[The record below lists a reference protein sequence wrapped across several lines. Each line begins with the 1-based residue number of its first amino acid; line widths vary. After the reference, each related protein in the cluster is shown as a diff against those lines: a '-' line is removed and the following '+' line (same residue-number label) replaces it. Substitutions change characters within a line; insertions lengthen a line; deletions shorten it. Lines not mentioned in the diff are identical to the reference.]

1 MEEREAKE
9 WAGVDSDVDAEPAT
23 ADQSSKRRELET
35 LCVQNSELRTLL
47 ADKRRVTQA
56 LASQVANME
65 VSNQVLHDS
74 LARRE
79 TELAAQQDDYERA
92 ASGLATKMLDLQAR
106 EKLLLEKSANLK
118 GSIERDVK
126 LQLSQGAASV
136 RVRELETETDL
147 YLRLDALESKRMRV
161 HHLEAEVARG
171 RQELEMRRGQLRERE
186 ALLACKTATLDAKLH
201 ATLKHDEAALIHGVW
216 PFSGQQL
223 ATVVMWALLAISLC
237 LIASRTDPVEV
248 KSDSDL

>member
-23 ADQSSKRRELET
+23 ADQSSKRRELEA
-35 LCVQNSELRTLL
+35 LCVQNNELRTLL
-47 ADKRRVTQA
+47 DDKRRVTQA

-65 VSNQVLHDS
+65 ASNQVLHDS

-126 LQLSQGAASV
+126 LQLSRGAASV

-171 RQELEMRRGQLRERE
+171 RQELEMRRDSSGRGKHSLPARQPRWIPCCTRLESMKRLRSSMVSGPSV
-186 ALLACKTATLDAKLH
+186 ANSWLQWLCGLCSQSACA
-201 ATLKHDEAALIHGVW
+201 
-216 PFSGQQL
+216 
-223 ATVVMWALLAISLC
+223 
-237 LIASRTDPVEV
+237 
-248 KSDSDL
+248 